1 MTDSC
6 GCDDVTVGTEFEGTF
21 AVSVLLGQHRGQG
34 DTD

>member
-21 AVSVLLGQHRGQG
+21 AVSVLLGQHRGQ
-34 DTD
+34 DNTD